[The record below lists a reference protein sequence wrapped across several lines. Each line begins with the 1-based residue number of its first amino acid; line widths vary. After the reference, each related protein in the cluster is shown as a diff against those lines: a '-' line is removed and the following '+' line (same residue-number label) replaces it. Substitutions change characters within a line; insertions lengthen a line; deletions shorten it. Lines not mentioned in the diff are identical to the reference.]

1 MQEPSTW
8 FVCLMGVGTVFV
20 GLVCIVI
27 ICYLLSFIAKKALKD
42 NVTHES
48 LNTTKTEPLSG
59 ENRQEMIAAIS
70 AAIAEASGKKM
81 SAIRILSVKK
91 L

>member
-1 MQEPSTW
+1 MQEPSTL
-8 FVCLMGVGTVFV
+8 FVCLMGVGTVFT

-27 ICYLLSFIAKKALKD
+27 ICTLLSLISRTAFKG
-42 NVTHES
+42 ES
-48 LNTTKTEPLSG
+48 TAQSKLPAEGEPDA
-59 ENRQEMIAAIS
+59 NRQEMIAAIS
-70 AAIAEASGKKM
+70 AAIAEASGKDM